1 MISTTDI
8 SLRVRL
14 LAAVATTQCPI
25 TGHYVTMTEA
35 GIVTGVNPI
44 HTVTNNTT
52 AITVVPTVPS
62 GVGVLKNLQ
71 VVNQDTAN
79 INVIVEQ
86 YSLSTGVA
94 REMSSTPLGVGQ
106 YLMIDAA
113 GTHSV
118 SAVSLVGS
126 GTVTQVQGNGTVN
139 GITLTGNVTT
149 SGNLTL
155 GGTLSGSAPSLTAG
169 NVTNIP
175 NLSGVITGNS
185 TGTTTLTAN
194 GTNSAGVAGWVSDE
208 TGTGSLVFS
217 TNATMVTPNLGT
229 PSVVNLTNA
238 VGLPLT
244 TGVTGVLPVA
254 NGGTGESTAT
264 GWIALGACTYETADS
279 PTFQFS
285 IAADVT
291 GFIGVGN
298 RIKLTQTTVKY
309 FLVTAVG
316 AYSGGKTII
325 TVYGGTDYTLANAA
339 ITSPF
344 FSIQKCP
351 FGFPLAK
358 EKWTI
363 TVTDTALRAQ
373 ASPVQNTWYNLG
385 GLSITV
391 HIGLWDLGYSV
402 CLYSTASSVATN
414 MQATLSTTNNSE
426 TDSGLTVFHYLGTP
440 STTNTLLTTVS
451 SDNNKSVSVAAKTT
465 MYLNAR
471 TTITSQSSINF
482 DGADSKTIIKAV
494 SAYL

>member
-1 MISTTDI
+1 MIGTTDI

-106 YLMIDAA
+106 YLMIDA
-113 GTHSV
+113 GGNHSV
-118 SAVSLVGS
+118 SAATLVSG

-139 GITLTGNVTT
+139 GLTLSGNVTT

-194 GTNSAGVAGWVSDE
+194 GTNSAGVAAWVSDE
-208 TGTGSLVFS
+208 TGTGSLVF
-217 TNATMVTPNLGT
+217 ATSPNLTTPALGT
-229 PSVVNLTNA
+229 PVSGDLTNCTSYPRKFLHVRDEKANNTNAGANSAGVNTRELNTVVVNTITGASLSSNQVSLPAGMYKVNFAAPCLGT
-238 VGLPLT
+238 VGVHRTYLYN
-244 TGVTGVLPVA
+244 VTDSVIL
-254 NGGTGESTAT
+254 
-264 GWIALGACTYETADS
+264 IAGINS
-279 PTFQFS
+279 
-285 IAADVT
+285 
-291 GFIGVGN
+291 
-298 RIKLTQTTVKY
+298 
-309 FLVTAVG
+309 
-316 AYSGGKTII
+316 
-325 TVYGGTDYTLANAA
+325 YGGT
-339 ITSPF
+339 
-344 FSIQKCP
+344 
-351 FGFPLAK
+351 
-358 EKWTI
+358 
-363 TVTDTALRAQ
+363 TVTCSESAGFGVFTISGTKTIELRHYIQ
-373 ASPVQNTWYNLG
+373 A
-385 GLSITV
+385 
-391 HIGLWDLGYSV
+391 
-402 CLYSTASSVATN
+402 
-414 MQATLSTTNNSE
+414 
-426 TDSGLTVFHYLGTP
+426 
-440 STTNTLLTTVS
+440 
-451 SDNNKSVSVAAKTT
+451 SVAA
-465 MYLNAR
+465 YGLGGAVNSGDQEIYA
-471 TTITSQSSINF
+471 SSLFEKLI
-482 DGADSKTIIKAV
+482 
-494 SAYL
+494 

>member
-25 TGHYVTMTEA
+25 TGHYVTMTDA

-44 HTVTNNTT
+44 HTVTNSTT
-52 AITVVPTVPS
+52 SITVVPTVSS
-62 GVGVLKNLQ
+62 GIGILKNLQ
-71 VVNQDTAN
+71 VLNSDTATVT
-79 INVIVEQ
+79 VIVEQ
-86 YSLSTGVA
+86 YSLSSGVA
-94 REMSSTPLGVGQ
+94 RSMSSTALGVNQ
-106 YLMIDAA
+106 YLMIDQDGQHIVSTTGST
-113 GTHSV
+113 GTIS
-118 SAVSLVGS
+118 
-126 GTVTQVQGNGTVN
+126 
-139 GITLTGNVTT
+139 
-149 SGNLTL
+149 NLT
-155 GGTLSGSAPSLTAG
+155 
-169 NVTNIP
+169 
-175 NLSGVITGNS
+175 GVITGNS
-185 TGTTTLTAN
+185 TGVTTLTAN

-208 TGTGSLVFS
+208 TGTGSLVFN
-217 TNATMVTPNLGT
+217 TNATMNTANLTT
-229 PSVVNLTNA
+229 PSYANLTNA

-264 GWIALGACTYETADS
+264 GWVALGACTYETADT

-339 ITSPF
+339 ITNPF

-351 FGFPLAK
+351 FGFPMAK

-373 ASPVQNTWYNLG
+373 ASPTQNTWYNLG
-385 GLSITV
+385 SISIAV
-391 HIGLWDLGYSV
+391 HIGSWKLEYEA
-402 CLYSTASSVATN
+402 CLYSTANVVATN
-414 MQATLSTTNNSE
+414 MQSTLSTANNSE
-426 TDSGLTVFHYLGTP
+426 SDTVMTTFHYLGNPGTP
-440 STTNTLLTTVS
+440 NTKITTVYRDKHYSTTS
-451 SDNNKSVSVAAKTT
+451 KTT
-465 MYLNAR
+465 LYLNGR
-471 TTITSQSSINF
+471 TTLVSQDSISFAGNNS
-482 DGADSKTIIKAV
+482 ATIIRAV
-494 SAYL
+494 SALL